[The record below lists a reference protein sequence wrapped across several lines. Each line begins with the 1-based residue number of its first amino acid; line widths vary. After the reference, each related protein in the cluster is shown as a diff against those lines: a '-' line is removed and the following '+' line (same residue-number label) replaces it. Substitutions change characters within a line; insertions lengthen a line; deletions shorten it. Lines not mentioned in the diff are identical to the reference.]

1 MLWGFPYALLLAF
14 GAIPLIIFLH
24 SLRPKRLKLRTTTYF
39 IWERVL
45 KERPLGTR
53 LGWLLRKNLLLIL
66 QIIAALIL
74 IAALAD
80 PSLFYFGAPAGD
92 TVVVMDLSASMKA
105 KGRSAIRFE
114 SARRE
119 FLSLVDGLPSGQRMM
134 VIGAGPQP
142 RVLAPF
148 TTDKRRLREIGR
160 ALAATDAPGRVK
172 EAVLFAHAFLKKGSP
187 DRVVVITDGAFDGAG
202 DFTWRGAHLRLIAIE
217 GGDNNIGIIGFEVR
231 RRANR
236 PSQLEIM
243 AHIKNF
249 AAKTVRAPLTI
260 TLADK
265 TLKREQIEVEPNG
278 RRVLIFPYE
287 GPMDGL
293 LEARLDIDDDFA
305 IDNRAYLALSDF
317 PPVHVLYVGPGNP
330 FLHSLLRFLPNVRLT
345 SAERWE
351 ADTAAGSQPYDIVVF
366 DRVAAPALARGNFLL
381 INTTAPNLPLGV
393 RGKMEK
399 PRVLA
404 PVSKHP
410 VTAGLQLGD
419 LYIQEAL
426 RLAPTE
432 GTTLA
437 RSAEGPLLWTLEK
450 GNLRVLLIGFDL
462 LTSDLPV
469 RVAFPLLFHNA
480 IEWFQP
486 NRLEFPANAGR
497 TGQPYALSVPDDEI
511 HLTTPSGKKE
521 ILKAGSNPWLF
532 ADTFEAGF
540 YAYKTQSRAGQFAM
554 NLFDETESQIESR
567 VSAGPDE
574 SSQARV
580 VEVDSSA
587 SAMSLWPY
595 LLVAVL
601 ALFGAEIFLAF
612 RGGVTFFPLALRSA
626 AFAVLIVALVNPR
639 IFSATKL
646 LDVIVG
652 VDFSRSVGQEGVEK
666 ARQVLAAAKRL
677 KQPDARTGLFFF
689 ARQPA
694 WEFLP
699 RGDFPVVDVSPR
711 IGREESDIAAA
722 LQAAVAQFGEGR
734 QKRMIL
740 ISDGNENRGES
751 MRVLP
756 FLRAQGVEVS
766 TLPVSLARGK
776 NEIYV
781 SDLVLPQQVDSAES
795 FEVRGAIESL
805 GNAKARVKL
814 LRDGA
819 LRREQEIR
827 LNAGTNWVGFREAL
841 RERGSHQFE
850 LLVESGDDTLA
861 ENNLLHGVVEV
872 KGPPRIL
879 YLSAQRQR
887 LFSRALQ
894 VQGYS
899 VVESAP
905 EHHPLTLPDL
915 SSFDLVVLDNVPAYQ
930 FSQAKM
936 EAIERY
942 VRDLGGGLLV
952 IGGAQSYGAGGYYR
966 TPFERI
972 LPLDMRPPARLDV
985 PHVALLFV
993 IDKSGS
999 MGGGG
1004 EGSSKL
1010 DLAKA
1015 AALAAADIM
1024 NPTDQVGVLGFDAAW
1039 EWVLPFRPVAKGEWI
1054 AERLANLQSD
1064 GGTDLYKA
1072 LVEAHRV
1079 IASKQ
1084 AAIKHVLVLSDGLTD
1099 KMDFHSLVT
1108 KMARDGTTVS
1118 TVAVGND
1125 ADFKLMAEIAKDGK
1139 GRSYVTLD
1147 PQTIPQ
1153 IFTTETLLISR
1164 DLLVEKP
1171 TTPSVVAAV
1180 GPLKGFARAHL
1191 PPLRGYVLTYPKPR
1205 AELLMKADQDPLLA
1219 SWRYGLGRVMAFT
1232 SDLSG
1237 RWGREWVN
1245 WEGFPLWASQLARG
1259 TVRQLLENRLHT
1271 EFHRDGDGVRVVAD
1285 LLSKEGDFLNHLSLR
1300 GNFAAPDKSTEESPL
1315 RQIAPGRYEGR
1326 FAVTQ
1331 RGINLLTLYA
1341 DATPGKEP
1349 LVLATVPYIAP
1360 YPKEYRELKSNTAL
1374 LSRLA
1379 EETGG
1384 EMLDPDKIEESVKR
1398 LYTSSPR
1405 KGLRGQETWW
1415 HLSSIGFFLFLADLA
1430 LRSWPR
1436 RQLGAG
1442 LA

>member
-1 MLWGFPYALLLAF
+1 MLWGFPYALLLLF

-24 SLRPKRLKLRTTTYF
+24 SLRPKGLKLGTTTYF
-39 IWERVL
+39 IWERVM

-66 QIIAALIL
+66 QILAALIL

-80 PSLFYFGAPAGD
+80 PALHYFGAPAGD
-92 TVVVMDLSASMKA
+92 IVVVMDLSASMKA
-105 KGRSAIRFE
+105 KGRSTTRFDG
-114 SARRE
+114 ARRE

-134 VIGAGPQP
+134 LIGAGPQP

-160 ALAATDAPGRVK
+160 TLAATDAPGRVK
-172 EAVLFAHAFLKKGSP
+172 DAVLFAHAFLKKGSP
-187 DRVVVITDGAFDGAG
+187 DQVVVITDGAFDGAG
-202 DFTWRGAHLRLIAIE
+202 DFSWRGAHLRLIAIE
-217 GGDNNIGIIGFEVR
+217 GGNHNVGIIGFEAR

-236 PSQLEIM
+236 ASEVEIM

-249 AAKTVRAPLTI
+249 TAKSVSAPLTI
-260 TLADK
+260 TLGDR
-265 TLKREQIEVEPNG
+265 TVRREQIEVEANEK
-278 RRVLIFPYE
+278 RVVIFPYE
-287 GPMDGL
+287 GPLEGR

-305 IDNRAYLALSDF
+305 IDNRAYLALSEF
-317 PPVHVLYVGPGNP
+317 SPVHVLYVGPGNP

-345 SAERWE
+345 STDRWE
-351 ADTAAGSQPYDIVVF
+351 AATAAVSHPYDLVVF
-366 DRVAAPALARGNFLL
+366 DRAPVPPLARGNFLL
-381 INTTAPNLPLGV
+381 INTTAPNLPLGA
-393 RGKMEK
+393 RGNVEK

-432 GTTLA
+432 GLTLVRGA
-437 RSAEGPLLWTLEK
+437 DGPLLWTLERA
-450 GNLRVLLIGFDL
+450 NLRVLLIGFDL

-486 NRLEFPANAGR
+486 NRLEFPAHGGR
-497 TGQPYALSVPDDEI
+497 TGQPLELSVPDDEI
-511 HLTTPSGKKE
+511 HLTAPSGKKE
-521 ILKAGSNPWLF
+521 MLKVGSNPWLF
-532 ADTFEAGF
+532 PDTFETGF
-540 YAYKTQSRAGQFAM
+540 YAYRTSSRAGHFAL
-554 NLFDETESQIESR
+554 NLFDESESQIESR
-567 VSAGPDE
+567 VGANPVEPKQTSVAGVDLSA
-574 SSQARV
+574 
-580 VEVDSSA
+580 A
-587 SAMSLWPY
+587 SWSLWPY
-595 LLVAVL
+595 LLGAVL
-601 ALFGAEIFLAF
+601 LLFGVETFLAF
-612 RGGVTFFPLALRSA
+612 RGGLGFFPLALRAA
-626 AFAVLIVALVNPR
+626 AFAALLVALVNPR

-677 KQPDARTGLFFF
+677 QQSDARTGLFFF

-699 RGDFPVVDVSPR
+699 RKDFPVIDVAPR
-711 IGREESDIAAA
+711 IGREETDIAAA
-722 LQAAVAQFGEGR
+722 LQAAAAQFDEGR

-766 TLPVSLARGK
+766 TLPVNLARGK

-781 SDLVLPQQVDSAES
+781 SELVLPRQVDSAES

-805 GNAKARVKL
+805 GGAKARVKL

-819 LRREQEIR
+819 LQREQEIS
-827 LNAGTNWVGFREAL
+827 LNPGTNWVAFREAL

-879 YLSAQRQR
+879 YLSSQSQR
-887 LFSRALQ
+887 LFARALQ
-894 VQGYS
+894 VQGYA
-899 VVESAP
+899 VVEATP

-936 EAIERY
+936 ESIERY

-1039 EWVLPFRPVAKGEWI
+1039 DWVLPFRSVGKGEWI
-1054 AERLANLQSD
+1054 AEKLANLQSD

-1072 LVEAHRV
+1072 LVEAQRV
-1079 IASKQ
+1079 MASKQ
-1084 AAIKHVLVLSDGLTD
+1084 AAVKHVLVLSDGLTD
-1099 KMDFHSLVT
+1099 KMDFHSLVI

-1125 ADFKLMAEIAKDGK
+1125 ADFKLMAEIARDGK
-1139 GRSYVTLD
+1139 GRGYVTLD

-1164 DLLVEKP
+1164 DLLVEKL
-1171 TTPSVVAAV
+1171 TTASVVAPV
-1180 GPLKGFARAHL
+1180 GPLKGFARANL
-1191 PPLRGYVLTYPKPR
+1191 PPLRGYVLTYPKAR
-1205 AELLMKADQDPLLA
+1205 AELLMRADKDPLLA

-1245 WEGFPLWASQLARG
+1245 WEGFPLWASQLARD
-1259 TVRQLLENRLHT
+1259 TVRQVMENRLRT
-1271 EFHRDGDGVRVVAD
+1271 EFHRDGDVVTVVVD
-1285 LLSKEGDFLNHLSLR
+1285 LLSKEGDFLNHLSLK
-1300 GNFAAPDKSTEESPL
+1300 GNFVAPDKSTEEKPL

-1331 RGINLLTLYA
+1331 RGINFLTLYA
-1341 DATPGKEP
+1341 EAPSGNAP
-1349 LVLATVPYIAP
+1349 QVLATVSYIAP

-1384 EMLDPDKIEESVKR
+1384 EVLNPEKIEEGVQR
-1398 LYTSSPR
+1398 LYTSAPR

-1415 HLSSIGFFLFLADLA
+1415 PLSGLGLFLFLGDLV

-1436 RQLGAG
+1436 RQPAQL
-1442 LA
+1442 